1 MGYEDHVTEYVRAL
15 DPQTVSKNRKILL
28 FMDFYA
34 ANPKDKL
41 LKNMQ
46 VVFLPLN
53 CTSSIQALQQVII
66 RPYQHYYN
74 E

>member
-1 MGYEDHVTEYVRAL
+1 MCKGVGSPDKF
-15 DPQTVSKNRKILL
+15 QKQKILL
-28 FMDFYA
+28 FVDFYA

-66 RPYQHYYN
+66 RPYKRYYH